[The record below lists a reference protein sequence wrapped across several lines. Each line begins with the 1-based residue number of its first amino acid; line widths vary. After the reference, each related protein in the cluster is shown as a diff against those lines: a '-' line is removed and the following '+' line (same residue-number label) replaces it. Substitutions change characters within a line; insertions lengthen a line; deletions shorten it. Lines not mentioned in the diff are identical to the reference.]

1 VACGR
6 RPSRP
11 VRPRGARALV
21 LELVEGPTLEDRLT
35 KGALPVKDALAI
47 ARQIADALDAAHEKG
62 IVHRDLKPSNIK
74 ITAEGVVKVLDFG
87 LAKLALGTSSGS
99 GQNVAHRFSPDD
111 LSQSPTFS
119 LGGTKAGAVL
129 GTAAYMS
136 PEQARGQAVDKRTDI
151 WAFGCVLYEMLTGRA
166 VFARNTISDT
176 LVAILEREPDWTVL
190 PTSTPA
196 TVRRLLERCLTKD
209 PKLRLRDIG
218 DVTAEIEAPAW
229 SGSAAG
235 GPTRRPSWWTT
246 SHWVASLIL
255 TAVGT
260 GILVWTFKPS
270 GSSPASTS
278 GSVARLVIA
287 SPPGDPIAVDGAS
300 MAISPDGGHVA
311 FVAGVGS
318 RRRIYLRDIDDF
330 NSTPIPGTEG
340 ANSPFFSPDGQWL
353 GFIADGR
360 MRKTTLTAGPPQ
372 TITETMQIGGT
383 FTFASWESDDTIL
396 FTPAVGTGIWRVSA
410 AGGAPT
416 AVTTLTETEN
426 GHRWPQLLPGGKTL
440 LFSAATASDLQAYAL
455 SLDTG
460 ERRPLVKGVGVRYLS
475 SGHLVYVQGSTL
487 MAVPFD
493 PVRLEVTGTPVAVL
507 SGFMQVA
514 TLRNGTVASLAPL
527 VNFSTGKS
535 IAYVPAS
542 GRPKR
547 NAIVWVDRA
556 GVEQPTAASG
566 GAYFQ
571 PRLSP
576 DGRRVAVT
584 VSGPEHDDVWLYDL
598 TREAWSRFTSEGNSA
613 FPLWTLDGRRLTFVS
628 DKAGPDNMYWKPLD
642 GSGPE
647 ERLLANERPN
657 YSFSWSQTGS
667 LAYVVVHPRALQ
679 DIWILSSEQPR
690 KPSSFLETPFGEGA
704 PVFSPDGRSVAYVSN
719 ESGRNEIHVRP
730 FPGPGE
736 RITISTEGG
745 NEPVWSR
752 NGREVFYRT
761 GDAMMVVDVAT
772 RPTFSAGKPRRLFER
787 RYEPTLALWP
797 NYDVTSDGQ
806 RFLVVKTLDQDPT
819 PPQINVV
826 LNWFDELKRLVP
838 TGRTD

>member
-1 VACGR
+1 
-6 RPSRP
+6 
-11 VRPRGARALV
+11 
-21 LELVEGPTLEDRLT
+21 
-35 KGALPVKDALAI
+35 
-47 ARQIADALDAAHEKG
+47 
-62 IVHRDLKPSNIK
+62 
-74 ITAEGVVKVLDFG
+74 
-87 LAKLALGTSSGS
+87 
-99 GQNVAHRFSPDD
+99 
-111 LSQSPTFS
+111 
-119 LGGTKAGAVL
+119 
-129 GTAAYMS
+129 MS

-218 DVTAEIEAPAW
+218 DVTMEIAEAPAW
-229 SGSAAG
+229 SGSAVG
-235 GPTRRPSWWTT
+235 GPTRLPSWWTT
-246 SHWVASLIL
+246 LHWVASLIL

-260 GILVWTFKPS
+260 GILVWNFKPS

-287 SPPGDPIAVDGAS
+287 SPPGEPIAVDGAS
-300 MAISPDGGHVA
+300 MAISPDGRHVA

-353 GFIADGR
+353 GFIANGR
-360 MRKTTLTAGPPQ
+360 LRKTTLTGGPPQ

-410 AGGAPT
+410 AGGTPT

-426 GHRWPQLLPGGKTL
+426 SHRWPQLLPGGKTL

-460 ERRPLVKGVGVRYLS
+460 QRRPLVKGVGVRYLS

-507 SGFMQVA
+507 SGFMEVA
-514 TLRNGTVASLAPL
+514 TLRNGPVASLAPL
-527 VNFSTGKS
+527 VNFSTGKI
-535 IAYVPAS
+535 IAYSS
-542 GRPKR
+542 GEWTTE
-547 NAIVWVDRA
+547 AQRA
-556 GVEQPTAASG
+556 RVGGSRWRRTTHWASG
-566 GAYFQ
+566 GGYFQ

-584 VSGPEHDDVWLYDL
+584 VSGPEHDDVWLYSL
-598 TREAWSRFTSEGNSA
+598 TS
-613 FPLWTLDGRRLTFVS
+613 
-628 DKAGPDNMYWKPLD
+628 
-642 GSGPE
+642 
-647 ERLLANERPN
+647 
-657 YSFSWSQTGS
+657 
-667 LAYVVVHPRALQ
+667 
-679 DIWILSSEQPR
+679 
-690 KPSSFLETPFGEGA
+690 
-704 PVFSPDGRSVAYVSN
+704 
-719 ESGRNEIHVRP
+719 
-730 FPGPGE
+730 
-736 RITISTEGG
+736 
-745 NEPVWSR
+745 
-752 NGREVFYRT
+752 
-761 GDAMMVVDVAT
+761 
-772 RPTFSAGKPRRLFER
+772 
-787 RYEPTLALWP
+787 
-797 NYDVTSDGQ
+797 
-806 RFLVVKTLDQDPT
+806 
-819 PPQINVV
+819 
-826 LNWFDELKRLVP
+826 
-838 TGRTD
+838 